1 MSHVVAEEL
10 IKTNL
15 LEYGKYISLYRA
27 FPDVRDG
34 LKPVQRR
41 ILWSAFEM
49 GLKPDRG
56 SLKCAKIIG
65 HVIGSY
71 NPHGDSS
78 AYEALVAIAT
88 PWTIKYPLIQSVG
101 NYGSIKGHPPA
112 AYRYTESGIT
122 ELGYSHFLDKKYLH
136 FIPNFDGKEKEPEVL
151 SSLLPMVL
159 VNGYSGI
166 SMGFSGSIPS
176 HHILNVAK
184 TTQAYV
190 KDLFQQTLDNALQ
203 SAKNYLA
210 KHTPNSPISTLEDQK
225 SPIGGKKIKG
235 NPTPEIDPP
244 TPVPGVVDVED
255 GVPGNLEV
263 SPNHVGEASK
273 TEKSYF
279 ALMNGPQLENEC
291 YCLSGHEEISEI
303 YRTGVGSLAYCC
315 AYELDLKQSKVT
327 ITGLAPLV
335 TYSTLSTAWADL
347 VEKEM
352 IELADFTDSRTNIQ
366 VVMKDPRLFSTRIL
380 PALIKRESYQFH
392 VVVPSSIKPLG
403 KGASNEEHFEIKMC
417 SLVDI
422 LSYWTQHRLS
432 LWDLRITDLVTTYE
446 QESLELDTQ
455 IKIIQNHAKFLKA
468 LASETLELV
477 KKELAKFIV
486 PKMVDYALSLKV
498 SQILKLNEEVL
509 KGKYKEAQDKF
520 TYWNQTSA
528 IFELNKQVDEL
539 VEFYQAADL
548 PRTTTYCDKSALPQF
563 KKLESKS
570 NWIVVTDK
578 GWELS
583 QDQPIRGRGF
593 TGKLVGECKDYFS
606 FVDSGGYMEAV
617 SVYAPGKRLGYE
629 REQQECLLVVPD
641 RDQVIVGLGSD
652 GTLVCRLHDGGPNG
666 RRAFSRVGL
675 KTAVCVEPTD
685 KLVVQFDNGRILMH
699 TYEELL
705 KKSTARVAVGW
716 KDRLLGHKVGIK
728 TIYRAHKGFLY
739 VGGKVTD
746 IKQRARLDGPVL
758 SLGAS
763 NFCVNPSGQR
773 LVLGFDLIPEGLE
786 FVCPL

>member
-1 MSHVVAEEL
+1 
-10 IKTNL
+10 
-15 LEYGKYISLYRA
+15 
-27 FPDVRDG
+27 
-34 LKPVQRR
+34 
-41 ILWSAFEM
+41 
-49 GLKPDRG
+49 
-56 SLKCAKIIG
+56 
-65 HVIGSY
+65 
-71 NPHGDSS
+71 
-78 AYEALVAIAT
+78 
-88 PWTIKYPLIQSVG
+88 
-101 NYGSIKGHPPA
+101 
-112 AYRYTESGIT
+112 
-122 ELGYSHFLDKKYLH
+122 
-136 FIPNFDGKEKEPEVL
+136 
-151 SSLLPMVL
+151 
-159 VNGYSGI
+159 
-166 SMGFSGSIPS
+166 MGFSGSIPS
-176 HHILNVAK
+176 HHILSVAK
-184 TTQAYV
+184 TSQAYINDQYE
-190 KDLFQQTLDNALQ
+190 KI
-203 SAKNYLA
+203 LA
-210 KHTPNSPISTLEDQK
+210 KERISTLDDSK
-225 SPIGGKKIKG
+225 SPIGGKKTKG
-235 NPTPEIDPP
+235 NPTPDNDPS
-244 TPVPGVVDVED
+244 TPVSGVVDVED

-263 SPNHVGEASK
+263 SPNHSREISK

-279 ALMNGPQLENEC
+279 ALMEGPQLENKC
-291 YCLSGHEEISEI
+291 YCLSGHDEIAEI

-327 ITGLAPLV
+327 ITGFAPLV
-335 TYSTLSTAWADL
+335 TYSTLSSAWADL

-352 IELADFTDSRTNIQ
+352 IELADFSTEAVSVQ

-392 VVVPSSIKPLG
+392 VVVPSESKKPLR
-403 KGASNEEHFEIKMC
+403 KGASNEDASRSGEESSFEIKMC

-422 LSYWTQHRLS
+422 LSYWTQHRLG
-432 LWDLRITDLVTTYE
+432 LWDLRITDLVATYE

-468 LASETLELV
+468 LSSETLELV

-486 PKMVDYALSLKV
+486 PRMVDYALSLKV
-498 SQILKLNEEVL
+498 SQILKLNEEQL
-509 KGKYKEAQDKF
+509 KLKYASSREKYI
-520 TYWNQTSA
+520 YWKGTSPL
-528 IFELNKQVDEL
+528 FELKKQVDEL
-539 VEFYQAADL
+539 VEFYKAADL
-548 PRTTTYCDKSALPQF
+548 PRTTKYCDKSDLPQF
-563 KKLESKS
+563 KKLESRS
-570 NWIVVTDK
+570 NWVVVTDK

-641 RDQVIVGLGSD
+641 RDQVVVGLGSD
-652 GTLVCRLHDGGPNG
+652 GTLICRLQDEGPNG
-666 RRAFSRVGL
+666 RRAFSRVPL

-685 KLVVQFDNGRILMH
+685 KLVVQFDNGRILVH

-705 KKSTARVAVGW
+705 KKSTVRVAVGW

-746 IKQRARLDGPVL
+746 IKQRARLDGSVF

-773 LVLGFDLIPEGLE
+773 LILGFDLVPEGLE
-786 FVCPL
+786 FICAL